1 MFPNKQ
7 CLLGGLQLKIDNSE
21 KADRKSAVGTL
32 EGQAE
37 HNIWKHLTSDLL
49 YLPVHTYTPRNAAN

>member
-37 HNIWKHLTSDLL
+37 HNI
-49 YLPVHTYTPRNAAN
+49 